1 MNRKRGDYSRGLKRN
16 IVNSISHAPDEI
28 RRAKSRLFSDIF
40 FFSKSFARITT
51 SRTIETITAAAP
63 HIVYSKVPLQT
74 QQSVDCHL
82 LTELTE
88 AVELFGVYCIATREA
103 PSRIVL
109 VQKFD
114 NLQNHFLFR
123 NWCSRHAKLM
133 NSLQRW
139 RIIKFLSNVY
149 KTPQVSYT
157 SFFIRFSFFNRKGE
171 RDFYSRLF
179 FLKEITLT
187 N

>member
-1 MNRKRGDYSRGLKRN
+1 MTSEIVAIIIIDDIMKVSWIVNEVATRGGLKRN

-28 RRAKSRLFSDIF
+28 RRAKSRLFDI
-40 FFSKSFARITT
+40 FFSKSLARITT
-51 SRTIETITAAAP
+51 SRTTETITAAAP
-63 HIVYSKVPLQT
+63 RIVYSKVPLQT

-109 VQKFD
+109 VRKFD

-123 NWCSRHAKLM
+123 NWCSRRAKLM

-157 SFFIRFSFFNRKGE
+157 SFFHSQ
-171 RDFYSRLF
+171 
-179 FLKEITLT
+179 FL
-187 N
+187 